1 MKKWV
6 LILSFISVTFLGNTQ
21 TQSFAGNWI
30 KITYLQCL
38 DDSLPCDCFYSN
50 YPPFLTYELDNIDSL
65 FFGHYKISNFSHQE
79 NINFDVIDQMKVL
92 LEKKISKVAHIG
104 IKNDTLSYFQYR
116 DSVLHKYI
124 PINHYRYDYEN
135 IKCIEKINQL
145 LISNGYKNIYKIL
158 KSDSL
163 SCNCDWQYGVNIV
176 YINTVN
182 NEKKKYKSWNI
193 EHTKQELIINKW
205 NYPKE
210 GKRGAK
216 SKPYKKY
223 LLKN

>member
-21 TQSFAGNWI
+21 DAKGHWI
-30 KITYLQCL
+30 EVSYLNCL
-38 DDSLPCDCFYSN
+38 NNSLPWECFKYK
-50 YPPFLTYELDNIDSL
+50 YAPFLTFRLDSIDSS
-65 FFGHYKISNFSHQE
+65 FFGREKI
-79 NINFDVIDQMKVL
+79 INYAATTKHISFDVMNSVKSFH
-92 LEKKISKVAHIG
+92 EKETQKMFSIKIHS
-104 IKNDTLSYFQYR
+104 DTLFCYQYR

-124 PINHYRYDYEN
+124 PTNYYRYDYEN

-145 LISNGYKNIYKIL
+145 LIFNGYKNIYKIL

-176 YINTVN
+176 YINSEN
-182 NEKKKYKSWNI
+182 KEKKKYKSWNI
-193 EHTKQELIINKW
+193 EYTKQELIINKW